1 METLSVMGVERD
13 TRGID
18 MRRLLFAGLTF
29 AALAAAPVAEA
40 ANRNVNIN
48 RTAFQPLSVTITEND
63 TVTWI
68 NRDTRNHQVVSDSGH
83 FVSPILRPGRRYV
96 FQFRDAGTF
105 RYRDA
110 LNPAERGTVVVR
122 GLPPAVSLGATV
134 PILRY
139 GDETHLQGSI
149 NNGDA
154 GETVT
159 IWAQPHGE
167 PGYAQVAA
175 VQTTNAGVYDW
186 VHKPAI
192 LTNYQV
198 RYRTAVSE
206 PVTVQVQP
214 RITLLPGRRGW
225 FLTRVTAARSF
236 AGRTVFLQRRSEF
249 GQWVSIRR
257 LVLGRNS
264 GKLFRVPRQGGR
276 YRIFMSVNQAGA
288 GYLAGQSGTQTVR
301 ARR

>member
-1 METLSVMGVERD
+1 V
-13 TRGID
+13 I
-18 MRRLLFAGLTF
+18 
-29 AALAAAPVAEA
+29 
-40 ANRNVNIN
+40 
-48 RTAFQPLSVTITEND
+48 
-63 TVTWI
+63 
-68 NRDTRNHQVVSDSGH
+68 
-83 FVSPILRPGRRYV
+83 
-96 FQFRDAGTF
+96 
-105 RYRDA
+105 
-110 LNPAERGTVVVR
+110 VR

-167 PGYAQVAA
+167 PTYVQVAA

-206 PVTVQVQP
+206 PVTVQVHP
-214 RITLLPGRRGW
+214 RISLVPGRQGW
-225 FLTRVTAARSF
+225 FLTRVIGARSF
-236 AGRTVFLQRRSEF
+236 AGRDVFLQRRSEF
-249 GQWVSIRR
+249 GQWVSIRK
-257 LVLGRNS
+257 LQLGRHS
-264 GKLFRVPRQGGR
+264 GRLFRIPRQAGR
-276 YRIFMSVNQAGA
+276 YRIYMTVNQAGP
-288 GYLAGQSGTQTVR
+288 GYLAGWSGTQTVR
-301 ARR
+301 ARRR